1 MLCWGKVMAMVRQFN
16 EEVVLGKVLDVFWTR
31 GWQATSMAD
40 LAEASQVQRGSLYHA
55 YGGKEQLFVLA
66 FERYAARVVEEAQE
80 ALDAPSA
87 RLALQRFFDVLIAS
101 MTADTPPRGCFTT
114 RTAVESE
121 VIGPQMQARV
131 RALLERLEE
140 VISLAMSHDAVRA
153 SLVVSPERA
162 AQTLIVFTRGLAVM
176 ERLYH
181 EPERLREMAAQMIE
195 LLVKPEAAAVA

>member
-1 MLCWGKVMAMVRQFN
+1 MAMVRQFN

>member
-1 MLCWGKVMAMVRQFN
+1 MAMVRQFN

-176 ERLYH
+176 ERLHH